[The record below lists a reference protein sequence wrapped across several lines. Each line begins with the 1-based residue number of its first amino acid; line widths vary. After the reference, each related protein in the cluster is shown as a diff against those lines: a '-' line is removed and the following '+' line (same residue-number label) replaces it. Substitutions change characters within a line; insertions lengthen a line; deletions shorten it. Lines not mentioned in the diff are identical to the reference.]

1 MGLQNGRNEEDTVMS
16 MEKGTVIFS
25 CTYVDNSEKQE
36 AVQYAKDYI
45 VANSYTQEQV
55 RIADRG
61 DIVVVVLR

>member
-1 MGLQNGRNEEDTVMS
+1 MGLQNGGNEENKVMS

-25 CTYVDNSEKQE
+25 CTYVNDNEKQE
-36 AVQYAKDYI
+36 AVAYAKEYI

-61 DIVVVVLR
+61 DIIVVVMR